1 MEKRKLPASKIAPS
15 SLVGEEVEIISRH
28 IVLPFQKIQYKP
40 KEKDCEDI
48 KFFFTGKLV
57 DNSEVTIKKVTKRT
71 CFENNF
77 TITEKDG
84 KIRGLEISIKSSEKV
99 RENNISKSKE
109 SGRHNAQCLVLN
121 KFTFAELIKE
131 ERDIINSANY
141 KELRDLKIQIESK
154 VKKDTFIEL

>member
-15 SLVGEEVEIISRH
+15 SLIGEQVEIISRH

-57 DNSEVTIKKVTKRT
+57 DNSEVTIKKTTKRT

-77 TITEKDG
+77 TITEEDG
-84 KIRGLEISIKSSEKV
+84 KIRGLEISIKSSDKV
-99 RENNISKSKE
+99 RQNSITKGKE
-109 SGRHNAQCLVLN
+109 SGRHNAQYLVLN

-131 ERDIINSANY
+131 ERDIIHSSNY
-141 KELRDLKIQIESK
+141 KELKDIKIKIESK
-154 VKKDTFIEL
+154 IKKNTFIEF